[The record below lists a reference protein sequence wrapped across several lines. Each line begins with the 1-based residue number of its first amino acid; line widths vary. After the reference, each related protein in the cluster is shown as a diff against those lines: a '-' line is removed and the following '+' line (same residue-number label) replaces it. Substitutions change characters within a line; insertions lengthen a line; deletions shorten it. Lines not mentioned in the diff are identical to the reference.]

1 MMEHMEQNLTVE
13 KARFKKEANEQKRK
27 IKLLEGELEET
38 KTDNKSLEIRIRA
51 LNNELAVYKKSKT
64 SIGSRGRPIRQI
76 RSRDSSRDSKRSTKS
91 SIRQSRPPLYS
102 RPTSSSKSRSKIRS
116 RDTSPCGSVRS
127 VASSVGSRASQR
139 SGTSVGSNNSTRRP
153 RFDPTAYIAAKKA
166 KELDNKRNMKSRRST
181 SQSSRKSSEQN
192 LSNASSR
199 HNSRFKSGINR
210 TKHNRAST
218 PDPLS
223 VMTSEDEDYYERN
236 KQSTVE
242 DSLIRDG
249 SFNIHEIDARLSAL
263 QQYMNDLAT
272 H

>member
-1 MMEHMEQNLTVE
+1 M
-13 KARFKKEANEQKRK
+13 
-27 IKLLEGELEET
+27 
-38 KTDNKSLEIRIRA
+38 RIF
-51 LNNELAVYKKSKT
+51 
-64 SIGSRGRPIRQI
+64 RQ
-76 RSRDSSRDSKRSTKS
+76 D
-91 SIRQSRPPLYS
+91 
-102 RPTSSSKSRSKIRS
+102 
-116 RDTSPCGSVRS
+116 
-127 VASSVGSRASQR
+127 
-139 SGTSVGSNNSTRRP
+139 
-153 RFDPTAYIAAKKA
+153 
-166 KELDNKRNMKSRRST
+166 
-181 SQSSRKSSEQN
+181 